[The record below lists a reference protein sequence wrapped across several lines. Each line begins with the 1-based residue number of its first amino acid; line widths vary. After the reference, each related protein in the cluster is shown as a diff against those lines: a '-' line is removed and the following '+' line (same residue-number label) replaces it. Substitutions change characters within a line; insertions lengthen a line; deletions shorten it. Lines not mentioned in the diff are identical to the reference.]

1 MMRTGEPEMR
11 FEFATSGRILFGP
24 GTLRE
29 VAPAAAGFGRRVLVV
44 TGHTSERA
52 GRLLDHLESLDLVFT
67 TFSVSI
73 EPTLETVRAGVLRAR
88 EEGCEVIIG
97 YGGGSVIDAGKAI
110 AAMLT
115 NRGDL
120 LDYLEVIGKGQPLT
134 QAPAPYLAVPTT
146 AGTGAEVTRNAVL
159 ASPDHRVKVSL
170 RSPSMLPRL
179 AVVDPELTYSL
190 PPHLTAGTGLDALTQ
205 LFEPYVCNSPNPIT
219 DALCREGMVNAVGAL
234 RRVYRDGGDTRA
246 REQMSLASLLGGMVL
261 ANARLGAVH
270 GLAGTLGGM
279 FPAPHGMI
287 CARLL
292 PLVMAANVRAL
303 EARAPTSPTLAR
315 FAEVARILT
324 GQSTATVAEGLA
336 WLQGLCAHLAVPPL
350 SRFGFDENA
359 IPQVVA
365 QGQQASSMKGNPI
378 ALTEDEL
385 ADILR
390 QALV

>member
-1 MMRTGEPEMR
+1 MR

-29 VAPAAAGFGRRVLVV
+29 VAPAAAQLGSRVLVV
-44 TGHTSERA
+44 TGRTRKRA
-52 GRLLDHLESLDLVFT
+52 GPLLDHLESLGLVVT
-67 TFSVSI
+67 TFPVSD
-73 EPTLETVRAGVLRAR
+73 EPTLETIRSGVALAR
-88 EEGCEVIIG
+88 EVSCEVVIG
-97 YGGGSVIDAGKAI
+97 FGGGSVIDSGKAI

-120 LDYLEVIGKGQPLT
+120 LDYLEVIGNGQPLT

-146 AGTGAEVTRNAVL
+146 AGTGAEATRNAVL
-159 ASPDHRVKVSL
+159 TSLDHRVKVSL
-170 RSPSMLPRL
+170 RSPLMLPRL

-205 LFEPYVCNSPNPIT
+205 LIEPFVCSSPNPIT
-219 DALCREGMVNAVGAL
+219 DALCHAGMQSIAGAL
-234 RRVYRDGGDTRA
+234 RHAYRDGADAQA
-246 REQMSLASLLGGMVL
+246 REAMALASLLGGMAL
-261 ANARLGAVH
+261 ANAKLGAVH
-270 GLAGTLGGM
+270 GFAGTLGAM

-292 PLVMAANVRAL
+292 PLVMAANVQAL
-303 EARAPTSPTLAR
+303 KTRAPISPALGR

-324 GQSTATVAEGLA
+324 GHSAATVAEGLD
-336 WLQGLCAHLAVPPL
+336 WLRALCIDFVVPPL
-350 SRFGFDENA
+350 SRFGLNENA
-359 IPQVVA
+359 IPQIVA
-365 QGQQASSMKGNPI
+365 QAQKASSMKGNPI

-390 QALV
+390 QALL

>member
-1 MMRTGEPEMR
+1 MR

-29 VAPAAAGFGRRVLVV
+29 AAPAAAQLGRRVLVV
-44 TGHTSERA
+44 TGRTSERA
-52 GRLLDHLESLDLVFT
+52 GPLLDHLESLGLVVT
-67 TFSVSI
+67 TFPVSG
-73 EPTLETVRAGVLRAR
+73 EPTLETVRAGVARAR
-88 EEGCEVIIG
+88 EVNCEVVIG
-97 YGGGSVIDAGKAI
+97 FGGGSVIDSGKAI

-120 LDYLEVIGKGQPLT
+120 LDYLEVVGKGQPLT

-159 ASPDHRVKVSL
+159 TSLDHRVKVSL
-170 RSPSMLPRL
+170 RSPLMLPRL

-205 LFEPYVCNSPNPIT
+205 LIEPFVCSSPNPIT
-219 DALCREGMVNAVGAL
+219 DALCHAGMRSVVGSL
-234 RRVYRDGGDTRA
+234 RRAYRGGADARA
-246 REQMSLASLLGGMVL
+246 REAMALASLLGGMAL

-270 GLAGTLGGM
+270 GLAGALGGM
-279 FPAPHGMI
+279 FPSPHGMI

-292 PLVMAANVRAL
+292 PLVMAANVQAL
-303 EARAPTSPTLAR
+303 KTRAPTSPALER

-324 GQSTATVAEGLA
+324 GQSTATVAEGLS
-336 WLQGLCAHLAVPPL
+336 WLQSLCTDLAVPPL
-350 SRFGFDENA
+350 SRFGVDENA
-359 IPQVVA
+359 VPQVVA
-365 QGQQASSMKGNPI
+365 QAQQASSMKGNPI

-385 ADILR
+385 AEILR
-390 QALV
+390 QALF

>member
-1 MMRTGEPEMR
+1 MRAGEPIMR

-29 VAPAAAGFGRRVLVV
+29 VVPAAAGFGRRVLVV
-44 TGHTSERA
+44 TGRTSERA
-52 GRLLDHLESLDLVFT
+52 GPLLDHLESLGLVVT
-67 TFSVSI
+67 TFPVSG
-73 EPTLETVRAGVLRAR
+73 EPTLEAIRAGVECAR
-88 EEGCEVIIG
+88 EVSCEAVIG
-97 YGGGSVIDAGKAI
+97 FGGGSVIDAGKAI

-159 ASPDHRVKVSL
+159 TSLDHRVKVSL
-170 RSPSMLPRL
+170 RSPLMLPRL
-179 AVVDPELTYSL
+179 AVVDPELTHSM

-205 LFEPYVCNSPNPIT
+205 LIEPFVCSSPNPIT
-219 DALCREGMVNAVGAL
+219 DALCHAGIKSVAGSL
-234 RRVYRDGGDTRA
+234 RRAYRDGADAWA
-246 REQMSLASLLGGMVL
+246 REAMALASLLGGMAL
-261 ANARLGAVH
+261 ANAKLGAVH
-270 GLAGTLGGM
+270 GLAGTVGGM

-292 PLVMAANVRAL
+292 PLVMAANVDAL
-303 EARAPTSPTLAR
+303 TARSPASPALGR
-315 FAEVARILT
+315 FAEVARSLT
-324 GQSTATVAEGLA
+324 GQSTATVADGLA
-336 WLQGLCAHLAVPPL
+336 WLQNVSVDLAVPPL

-359 IPQVVA
+359 VPQVVA
-365 QGQQASSMKGNPI
+365 QAQQASSMKGNPI
-378 ALTEDEL
+378 ALTEEEL

-390 QALV
+390 QAL